1 MRVNAHSHVFT
12 FQTFLTAA
20 AETNLKARLMAWH
33 LSEAAAND
41 AVKLARKVLLGEDA
55 ETRLAVFAARHH
67 LEGNPLLEF
76 LRRGCLPDIS
86 AVTDPLMADSASGA
100 GEEEETLA
108 AVLMMDVVDGD
119 SLPWELALYEEQFKD
134 TALQAERW
142 PGRAL
147 PFVAVNPLRGAQ
159 ALDYLRRGL
168 EEGLCVGVKL
178 YPSLGYTA
186 RDPMIARIMQA
197 CQDASAP
204 VVMHCND
211 GGFCWPDY
219 ACTYCSPMAWADVI
233 ADYDVRFDFAHCG
246 DQTPGKPESAT
257 HPSWR
262 DYIGTLMDRFPD
274 RVYADVSYQSGPLGK
289 EDEQQRYVAWLKSQ
303 MATPRGDNI
312 LFGTDSFML
321 LQACADADYWAF
333 FKTALGA
340 GDFARIAATNP
351 ARFLGLPAA
360 GETPGAATS
369 LGRHVAYLRER
380 RHGPGSR
387 FGEGGRPASW
397 LAGLL

>member
-1 MRVNAHSHVFT
+1 MHVNTHSHVFT
-12 FQTFLTAA
+12 FQTFLNAA
-20 AETNLKARLMAWH
+20 AETNLKARLMSWH

-55 ETRLAVFAARHH
+55 EVRLAAFAARHH
-67 LEGNPLLEF
+67 LEGNHVVEF

-86 AVTDPLMADSASGA
+86 AVTDRLMADSERGA
-100 GEEEETLA
+100 GEEDVLA
-108 AVLMMDVVDGD
+108 VLLMMDVVDGD
-119 SLPWELALYEEQFKD
+119 SQPWERVLYEEQFKD
-134 TALQAERW
+134 TVLQAERW

-147 PFVAVNPLRGAQ
+147 PFVAVNPLRGRQ

-168 EEGLCVGVKL
+168 DEGLCVGIKL
-178 YPSLGYTA
+178 YPSLGFTI
-186 RDPMIARIMQA
+186 RDPMIPRIMRA

-211 GGFCWPDY
+211 GGFCGAGY

-233 ADYDVRFDFAHCG
+233 ADYDVRFDFAHFG
-246 DQTPGKPESAT
+246 DHNPNNPAGEVT
-257 HPSWR
+257 PSWR
-262 DYIGTLMDRFPD
+262 DYIGTLMDHYPG

-289 EDEQQRYVAWLKSQ
+289 EDEQQRYIAWLQSQ
-303 MATPRGDNI
+303 MATRRGDNI

-333 FKTALGA
+333 FKDALGD

-360 GETPGAATS
+360 GEAPGADTA

-380 RHGPGSR
+380 KHAPGSR
-387 FGEGGRPASW
+387 FDEGASPAAW